1 MDATHAK
8 KHRGVDHAVGGRT
21 GGGVIETGRVFTK
34 TQGRA
39 SLKLTEAL
47 FLAESLTSGAETIRS
62 DKPGRLNLTDR
73 NLAWATYCEQLLASE
88 QAKNDTIRRYCEPLS
103 TLERIYSASLV
114 YALAQP
120 PARRKRLAMF
130 FTPPR
135 LSEYVLDRVEKFGVD
150 FQSDRFI
157 DPAAGGASFI
167 GPIAHRKL
175 TKGAAPDSIL
185 DTVFGV
191 EIDPGLADFARA
203 AARSVV
209 GIDATPMV
217 ETGDGLKLG
226 AEASFD
232 CVIGNPPYRV
242 LSPHQRRRM
251 PAWAKSTL
259 ANYAN
264 LYALFILRSLQLLRD
279 GGTMALLI
287 PTSFITGMY
296 FSSLRAHISSHA
308 EVLAI
313 DTIVQRKEFFR
324 DVSQDVCLLVCRKT
338 SAPQSHCASARAVGR
353 DLNWVA
359 SEDYEISPGAPDP
372 WLPRPTVAGIARHV
386 TLESYGYAV
395 TCGSIVHNRDTG
407 LSEGIRRKRK
417 HAVPLVWGHVIKP
430 GATVAP
436 ASRRSPPGEGKI
448 TFVSTKRATPPIVK
462 PSIVLQR
469 TTSGDQARRIRAGI
483 VDRSWIDTYGGFY
496 GENHVVVVSP
506 LEGQDQA
513 VDLQSLLRVLSSG
526 AVDKRL
532 RSLLSS
538 NSVNVTALRTLALP
552 DLARL
557 STTIFKTPDL
567 ARFEATLE
575 KAYK

>member
-313 DTIVQRKEFFR
+313 DTIAQRKEFFR

-372 WLPRPTVAGIARHV
+372 SRYCATRHTGIVWLCRDMRFYRAQSRYWIERGDPTQTKTCRSARMG
-386 TLESYGYAV
+386 TRYQTRCYSCA
-395 TCGSIVHNRDTG
+395 SFAPFAAR
-407 LSEGIRRKRK
+407 RRKNHIRF
-417 HAVPLVWGHVIKP
+417 HETRNPANRQTLNR
-430 GATVAP
+430 AP
-436 ASRRSPPGEGKI
+436 KNNERRSGSAYP
-448 TFVSTKRATPPIVK
+448 RWN
-462 PSIVLQR
+462 
-469 TTSGDQARRIRAGI
+469 RRS
-483 VDRSWIDTYGGFY
+483 VMDRYLW
-496 GENHVVVVSP
+496 
-506 LEGQDQA
+506 
-513 VDLQSLLRVLSSG
+513 
-526 AVDKRL
+526 
-532 RSLLSS
+532 
-538 NSVNVTALRTLALP
+538 
-552 DLARL
+552 
-557 STTIFKTPDL
+557 
-567 ARFEATLE
+567 RFLW
-575 KAYK
+575 